1 MSLRE
6 QRFVI
11 KDLVLLKHD
20 VNHLPIIKTIKVLR
34 WILEE
39 QWFRFPCNHIFFK
52 NFVIKSYVNL
62 LSYVKE
68 LITLSHAISCRA
80 FLNSS
85 FVLLFIKCFI
95 NFTFLSGVI
104 LFSVLFISSLIFPV
118 FIVLRNSEFV
128 IIYITVTVFFV
139 TQVGL
144 LMTGTKLLSNVRY

>member
-6 QRFVI
+6 QRFVM

-20 VNHLPIIKTIKVLR
+20 VNHLPIIETIKVLR

-39 QWFRFPCNHIFFK
+39 QWFPFPCNHIFFK
-52 NFVIKSYVNL
+52 NVIKSYVNL
-62 LSYVKE
+62 LSYMKE
-68 LITLSHAISCRA
+68 LIMLSHAISCRA

-85 FVLLFIKCFI
+85 FILLFIKCFI

-104 LFSVLFISSLIFPV
+104 LFSVPFISSLIFPV
-118 FIVLRNSEFV
+118 FIVLCNSEFV
-128 IIYITVTVFFV
+128 IIWYIVVTVFFV

-144 LMTGTKLLSNVRY
+144 LMTGTKPLSKVRY